1 MYDNQCENCCFA
13 KAAEKNV
20 IPHHKDYILCT
31 YQKEFYM
38 RNSTWTNALMFYIA
52 STPFFFIVF
61 CIYAHCRCPII
72 QSAIFFA
79 VSFYFSV

>member
-31 YQKEFYM
+31 YHKEFYM
-38 RNSTWTNALMFYIA
+38 RNSTSCPNFKDKK
-52 STPFFFIVF
+52 STQT
-61 CIYAHCRCPII
+61 RRLR
-72 QSAIFFA
+72 
-79 VSFYFSV
+79 